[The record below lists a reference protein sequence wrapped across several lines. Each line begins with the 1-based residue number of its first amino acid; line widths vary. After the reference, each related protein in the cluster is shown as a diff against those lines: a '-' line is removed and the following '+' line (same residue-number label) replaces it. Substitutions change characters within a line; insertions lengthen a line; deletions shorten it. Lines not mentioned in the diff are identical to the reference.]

1 MATLKNVY
9 LGLQY
14 LKPDA
19 ELWLEASAKLVYQW
33 FFVPMPEGDWWYYYG
48 LFEAWQGVVNP
59 SWYNLDVEEKADLFS
74 KFWFHKI
81 DSIINWFRCH

>member
-19 ELWLEASAKLVYQW
+19 ELWLEASAKLVYQRNG
-33 FFVPMPEGDWWYYYG
+33 FKT
-48 LFEAWQGVVNP
+48 P
-59 SWYNLDVEEKADLFS
+59 SF
-74 KFWFHKI
+74 
-81 DSIINWFRCH
+81 